1 MRGAFIAAALGAAL
15 AAPTQAQMFHLYL
28 DCKGAVAAGT
38 EKIMRSAGLSEKEEE
53 SSRQTGGEKTE
64 DRSDANSRIGSTG
77 FSTRAAK
84 ADQAYIF
91 LAMRDNNMTA
101 LVQRSNV
108 LPVGERMRYQ
118 ATQSHYTATYEPQR
132 TGRAFA
138 EFRGTWLFTWHP
150 PFEKL
155 VGTRVSIDRQTGE
168 LEGEMVAAGGDVL
181 GRIAMTCT
189 PRKDGEGPAP
199 RF

>member
-1 MRGAFIAAALGAAL
+1 MGAAALGAAAVCL
-15 AAPTQAQMFHLYL
+15 PARAQMFHLYL

-38 EKIMRSAGLSEKEEE
+38 EKIMRSAGLGEKDEET
-53 SSRQTGGEKTE
+53 SRQTGGEKTE
-64 DRSDANSRIGSTG
+64 DRGDANSRIGSTG

-84 ADQAYIF
+84 ADGAYIF

-108 LPVGERMRYQ
+108 LPVGERMKYQ

-138 EFRGTWLFTWHP
+138 EFKGTWLFSWHP
-150 PFEKL
+150 PFEKMA
-155 VGTRVSIDRQTGE
+155 GTRISIDRQTGE
-168 LEGEMVAAGGDVL
+168 LEGEMVAPGGEVL

-189 PRKDGEGPAP
+189 PKKDGEGPAP